1 MTGQLVVISGLPGVG
16 KTTAA
21 ELLAS
26 RLGLVHLSV
35 DPVEDALLS
44 CGLPPGEPVGIAA
57 YEAVR
62 AMAEFNLRQ
71 RLGVVVD
78 AVNDSAPARETWQRA
93 AQATGAELVF
103 VFLNI
108 ADLDA
113 HERRLVNRDRGF
125 SHVSEPSWEAVNR
138 RRATYEDWPDTVLTI
153 DAAAS
158 SPDGIADAIIRH
170 LSNDSSA
177 RPSCNAT

>member
-62 AMAEFNLRQ
+62 AMAELNLRQ
-71 RLGVVVD
+71 RLGVVV
-78 AVNDSAPARETWQRA
+78 
-93 AQATGAELVF
+93 
-103 VFLNI
+103 
-108 ADLDA
+108 
-113 HERRLVNRDRGF
+113 
-125 SHVSEPSWEAVNR
+125 
-138 RRATYEDWPDTVLTI
+138 

-177 RPSCNAT
+177 RPSRNAT